1 MHPPFLLHA
10 QIRQYRGFLSNL
22 VLYIGPQHL
31 AACTVAVAMCGTFLL
46 ALGGG
51 ESLEWRPSHL
61 SGSTRQAGKV
71 EVVSL
76 GQTGQ
81 AVCLMDEVAV

>member
-10 QIRQYRGFLSNL
+10 QSHEYHGFLSNL

-31 AACTVAVAMCGTFLL
+31 AACMVVGATCGTFLL

-51 ESLEWRPSHL
+51 EWLEWRPSHL

-71 EVVSL
+71 EAVSL
-76 GQTGQ
+76 G
-81 AVCLMDEVAV
+81 